1 MNARKLI
8 LVLSV
13 SFILSISASAPAQQK
28 TDNGEL
34 LARLERMA
42 SDSDS
47 KARMLTGGPKQQWL
61 LREVRIKN
69 LIEKLKTGQQVDP
82 REIDEILKEHSR

>member
-8 LVLSV
+8 LVLGAS
-13 SFILSISASAPAQQK
+13 SIFWVSASTLAQQK
-28 TDNGEL
+28 ADNQEL
-34 LARLERMA
+34 IARLERMA

-61 LREVRIKN
+61 LRELRIKN
-69 LIEKLKTGQQVDP
+69 LIEKLKAGQQVDP
-82 REIDEILKEHSR
+82 REIDEILKQQSR